1 MEAKGGA
8 PQRCLTAQAA
18 PQLSSCPGLI
28 LAPSSKTGAVGTGH
42 PCGFCVFLGGAST
55 PQTAQAGEQRV
66 GCFIPELH
74 REAGTAPPL
83 GFHGQK
89 KIRRRWQGAGP
100 GFPQDFGPGRGKSR
114 WSPEAWHGLAPGLA
128 VAPRGTAPGAAEPRG
143 GTAGTGAG
151 RHQQGSGGGPGA
163 LWGHSERAL
172 GCHNM
177 RVTTMV
183 RKSS

>member
-28 LAPSSKTGAVGTGH
+28 LAPSSNTGAVGTGH
-42 PCGFCVFLGGAST
+42 PCGFCGFFGGAST

-83 GFHGQK
+83 SFHGQK

-128 VAPRGTAPGAAEPRG
+128 VAPRGTAPGQQNRAVAPQGLAPG
-143 GTAGTGAG
+143 GT
-151 RHQQGSGGGPGA
+151 S
-163 LWGHSERAL
+163 RAL
-172 GCHNM
+172 GGVPGHFGCTASGPWG
-177 RVTTMV
+177 VTTCG
-183 RKSS
+183 